1 MKIYIILFLI
11 HLIINENIFSQEK
24 NELANDPISINYNI
38 EKIYDYNKIIWGF
51 EFINEKTIIFT
62 DKKGKMYLIKD
73 GKIQEISGVPEIYYM
88 GQGGLMDI
96 ELHPKFNINN
106 KIFLSFAESSNTT
119 IPFIPNQIGTDPS
132 ADCEPITQ

>member
-1 MKIYIILFLI
+1 MNLKLKQK
-11 HLIINENIFSQEK
+11 IINKNIFGQEK
-24 NELANDPISINYNI
+24 NEVANDPISINYNI

-73 GKIQEISGVPEIYYM
+73 SKIQEISGVPEIYYM

-106 KIFLSFAESSNTT
+106 KIFLKRKDKI
-119 IPFIPNQIGTDPS
+119 IPQIRKKFKLDDKNFLFYERN
-132 ADCEPITQ
+132 A